1 MKKRY
6 PILTLI
12 TLLLVLIA
20 GCGFLGA
27 GVVATPSRSIP
38 ISPEASQQFEAAFVN
53 AQLDAQTNTA
63 TIRIT
68 EPQITSYVYYQLQ
81 AQPNQGVRNPQIYLE
96 NNQVV
101 MYVQVV
107 ADPINTTGRIA
118 LSANVKDGNPK
129 VDIVSAEFGAFT
141 LPTGLMDWVS
151 GLINNA
157 IVDNMNTSGVDFQLV
172 SINITD
178 RVLVIVA
185 RPK

>member
-1 MKKRY
+1 MKKRL

-12 TLLLVLIA
+12 FVLLGTTA
-20 GCGFLGA
+20 CGFLGA

-38 ISPEASQQFEAAFVN
+38 ISQEAANQFEAAFVN
-53 AQLDAQTNTA
+53 AQLDSKTNTA

-68 EPQITSYVYYQLQ
+68 EPQLTSYVYYQLQ

-118 LSANVKDGNPK
+118 LAANVENGMPK
-129 VDIVSAEFGAFT
+129 VTMVSAEFGAFT
-141 LPTGLMDWVS
+141 LPNGLLDWVS
-151 GLINNA
+151 GMINNA
-157 IVDNMNTSGVDFQLV
+157 IVDNMNSSGVDFQLV
-172 SINITD
+172 SIRITD